1 MKEALKGLFG
11 SKKALTGMAA
21 VATSALLLLAQKHG
35 YGLDPASTKLLIGAV
50 LGLAGTFIVGQ
61 GVADWGK
68 EAAKI
73 QTAAYTVIASAER
86 LELEEL
92 DDLADDEDDEPE
104 KAAPKL
110 LTE

>member
-1 MKEALKGLFG
+1 MKAALAGLFG

-35 YGLDPASTKLLIGAV
+35 YGLDPAATKLLIAGV

-68 EAAKI
+68 EAAKV
-73 QTAAYTVIASAER
+73 QTAAMEVYNSTEK
-86 LELEEL
+86 LELEALEDAL
-92 DDLADDEDDEPE
+92 EADEEPE
-104 KAAPKL
+104 PEL